1 MAMILVVCT
10 GNICRSPMAEGFLRR
25 ELERRAIEGIR
36 VESSGLSGWE
46 GSAPTPEAVE
56 ALAEYGLDIS
66 VHKARR
72 LTRDM
77 VERADLVVAM
87 SSEHR
92 EGVARL
98 VPSAASRTFTIKELV
113 YLLESFP
120 VETRQGSA
128 SHQLMASVK
137 AAIGL
142 REDAPDLELLDEDI
156 ADPLGLGIESFRAA
170 AWELESLSRRL
181 VAGLFPGVGRASVPE
196 EGGAGGSRSTEG
208 GAR

>member
-1 MAMILVVCT
+1 MATILLVCT

-25 ELERRAIEGIR
+25 ELEQRAIEGIR

-46 GSAPTPEAVE
+46 GSPATSEGVE

-66 VHKARR
+66 EHKARR

-77 VERADLVVAM
+77 AERADLVVAM
-87 SSEHR
+87 SAEHR

-120 VETRQGSA
+120 IQAVQGSA
-128 SHQLMASVK
+128 AQQLRASVK
-137 AAIGL
+137 AATDL
-142 REDAPDLELLDEDI
+142 REEAPELELLDEDI

-181 VAGLFPGVGRASVPE
+181 ADGLFPGVARATVAEEGRAR
-196 EGGAGGSRSTEG
+196 GSRSTEG
-208 GAR
+208 GA